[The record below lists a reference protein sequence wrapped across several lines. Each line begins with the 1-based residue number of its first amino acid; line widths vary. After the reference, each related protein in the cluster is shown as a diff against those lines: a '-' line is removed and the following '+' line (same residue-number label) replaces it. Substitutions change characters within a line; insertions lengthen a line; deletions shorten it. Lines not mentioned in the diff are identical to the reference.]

1 MMFTIEINAPIMTWS
16 VNEERVTLQDS
27 KFLIY
32 TIESRTWDEITLIY
46 FSKIPPLLLLG
57 IITTMSGS
65 STFAS
70 WNIQATLRKDPA
82 QNFLPPLSS
91 PVSETAALVCQAQP
105 ACDESSTIFIILS
118 HLLCRSSAPGEECV
132 LFVCVWPHSG
142 QHLPMYLHLFIQNDV
157 FALLLCP
164 TYWWEVRNL

>member
-1 MMFTIEINAPIMTWS
+1 MSTIVQKWLES
-16 VNEERVTLQDS
+16 VNEERATLQDS
-27 KFLIY
+27 KFLIN
-32 TIESRTWDEITLIY
+32 TIKIWTWDEITLIY

-82 QNFLPPLSS
+82 LNFLPPPSF

-105 ACDESSTIFIILS
+105 ACDESSTISIILS
-118 HLLCRSSAPGEECV
+118 HLLWSSSCTWRRKCPLRLCLAAQWSASSNVSSP
-132 LFVCVWPHSG
+132 FHSKWCICISSMPNLLMRG
-142 QHLPMYLHLFIQNDV
+142 QKSLG
-157 FALLLCP
+157 
-164 TYWWEVRNL
+164 TS

>member
-1 MMFTIEINAPIMTWS
+1 MMSTIETNAPIMTWICQWRKGYS
-16 VNEERVTLQDS
+16 QDS

-32 TIESRTWDEITLIY
+32 TIESWTEITLIY

-70 WNIQATLRKDPA
+70 WNIQVTLQKA
-82 QNFLPPLSS
+82 VTHNFLPPPSF

-142 QHLPMYLHLFIQNDV
+142 QHLPMYLHLFIQSDV
-157 FALLLCP
+157 LSLLLWP
-164 TYWWEVRNL
+164 TYWW

>member
-1 MMFTIEINAPIMTWS
+1 MN
-16 VNEERVTLQDS
+16 LQVS

-32 TIESRTWDEITLIY
+32 TIESWTWDEITLIY

-70 WNIQATLRKDPA
+70 WNIQATLRKDSA
-82 QNFLPPLSS
+82 LNFLPPPFF

-105 ACDESSTIFIILS
+105 ACDESSTIFNIYNSLPLALIIWTWRRMCPLRLCLAAQWS
-118 HLLCRSSAPGEECV
+118 ASSNVSSPFHSKWCFCIATIPNLLRR
-132 LFVCVWPHSG
+132 G
-142 QHLPMYLHLFIQNDV
+142 QKSLG
-157 FALLLCP
+157 
-164 TYWWEVRNL
+164 TS